1 LKKRRKTKKYI
12 VILVIV
18 FIVYWLV
25 SVLSSPTGSFV
36 KRVYI
41 KDENKIFEL
50 KTVFTDSFENIY
62 KDGNSDCSK
71 YKFFLTKIYCFKQ
84 FGGFH
89 IGYNLPVDDG
99 RISLNF
105 KYPVDKGIYDL
116 KVKFDKREAMGFF
129 SNQPITYKLG
139 DTVNVMVIDKKDI
152 SCKFKVII
160 ESDVLK
166 NDFKQNTYNKYL
178 RYGE

>member
-1 LKKRRKTKKYI
+1 M
-12 VILVIV
+12 
-18 FIVYWLV
+18 
-25 SVLSSPTGSFV
+25 
-36 KRVYI
+36 
-41 KDENKIFEL
+41 
-50 KTVFTDSFENIY
+50 
-62 KDGNSDCSK
+62 
-71 YKFFLTKIYCFKQ
+71 
-84 FGGFH
+84 
-89 IGYNLPVDDG
+89 
-99 RISLNF
+99 
-105 KYPVDKGIYDL
+105 DKGIYDL